1 MNKIKQILIGA
12 AALTLSANAAAI
24 PMEDGSAYD
33 DISSLIQE
41 VIAGDYNDSWRNER
55 RAARVARK
63 QGLIETGELKLA
75 AEDTRWRKKQRVS
88 QRVNRLQTQIVT
100 VISRMN
106 ISAQLPDSI
115 ASEING
121 GNGNGNGNGS
131 VPEPSTIALLG
142 LGLVGIGVARRM
154 RKKA

>member
-88 QRVNRLQTQIVT
+88 QRVDRLQTQIVT
-100 VISRMN
+100 VISRMDV
-106 ISAQLPDSI
+106 SAQLPI

-121 GNGNGNGNGS
+121 GGETEN

>member
-24 PMEDGSAYD
+24 PMNDGSDYD
-33 DISSLIQE
+33 SMSSLIQE
-41 VIAGDYNDSWRNER
+41 VIAGNYNDSWRNNR
-55 RAARVARK
+55 RAARVERK
-63 QGLIETGELKLA
+63 LGLIETGELKLA

-100 VISRMN
+100 IISKMD

-121 GNGNGNGNGS
+121 DGETEN